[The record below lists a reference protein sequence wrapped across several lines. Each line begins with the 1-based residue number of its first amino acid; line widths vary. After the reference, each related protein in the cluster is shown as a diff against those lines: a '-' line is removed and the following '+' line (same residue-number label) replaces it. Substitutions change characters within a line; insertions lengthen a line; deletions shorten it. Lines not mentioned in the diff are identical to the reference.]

1 MAKRTSGDK
10 GKGNKAKPK
19 EEKPKEETP
28 KEEKPIELP
37 VEKDEEPK
45 PEEPKQEDP
54 VAPTVEIEE
63 PCILHCSQDVV
74 TYRPN
79 SYPGLLSHPKTMAV
93 VGSECGSYDSLC
105 KLIHA
110 AFRCAD
116 RVYTMVPWGNYVIFR
131 WHNGSICTYFVF
143 DGCTCNV
150 NRFRYMDL
158 TCGTAGLLYFEKM
171 HKVINYV
178 IMSRQRREEIK
189 RLKRCI
195 VDDVCKEMYGDQHI

>member
-1 MAKRTSGDK
+1 MAKKGGNPKDKAQK
-10 GKGNKAKPK
+10 GKSKAKSPQ
-19 EEKPKEETP
+19 
-28 KEEKPIELP
+28 EKPIEIPL
-37 VEKDEEPK
+37 EKEESI
-45 PEEPKQEDP
+45 PEEPKKVEKEP
-54 VAPTVEIEE
+54 VVPKIEIEE
-63 PCILHCSQDVV
+63 PCVVNCSQETV

-79 SYPGLLSHPKTMAV
+79 SYPGLLKHPKTMSV

-116 RVYTMVPWGNYVIFR
+116 RIYLMVPWGNYVIFR
-131 WHNGSICTYFVF
+131 WQNFSKINYFIF

-158 TCGTAGLLYFEKM
+158 TCGTAGLLYFEEM

-195 VDDVCKEMYGDQHI
+195 IDDVCKEMYGDQHI

>member
-1 MAKRTSGDK
+1 MAKKGGGKGGKDK
-10 GKGNKAKPK
+10 GKKGKPAPAPPPA
-19 EEKPKEETP
+19 EK
-28 KEEKPIELP
+28 P
-37 VEKDEEPK
+37 VEKVEEPK
-45 PEEPKQEDP
+45 PEEPK
-54 VAPTVEIEE
+54 VEEPKKLEVEE
-63 PCILHCSQDVV
+63 PCVFNCAQETV

-79 SYPGLLSHPKTMAV
+79 SYPGLLEHPKTMAV

-116 RVYTMVPWGNYVIFR
+116 RVYIMVPWGNYVIFR
-131 WHNGSICTYFVF
+131 WHDGSKMIYFVF

-158 TCGTAGLLYFEKM
+158 SCGTCGLLYYEEM